1 MTATD
6 IVKTV
11 DVLTAIRWIKLSWD
25 VVTSKMIVNCFRHC
39 GMKEIKEVEC
49 DPFADLD
56 GTDEDDTHKDPSA
69 EDLVE
74 HSVNIDELV
83 SQFDS
88 SMTTAEYIE
97 ADDDP
102 TTSFTFNDL
111 DNWREELRAMVCETP
126 AAKRVSTAETSES
139 EKEDENEEPEPV
151 PSSIA
156 SIEDAVAVASYLLS
170 YVSENGLEDT
180 AEHLTYVVASL
191 QHAQIKKK
199 STQSSILQYSH

>member
-1 MTATD
+1 
-6 IVKTV
+6 
-11 DVLTAIRWIKLSWD
+11 
-25 VVTSKMIVNCFRHC
+25 
-39 GMKEIKEVEC
+39 MKEIKEVEC

-111 DNWREELRAMVCETP
+111 DNWREELRAMVCMQ
-126 AAKRVSTAETSES
+126 KES
-139 EKEDENEEPEPV
+139 PQQKHQKV
-151 PSSIA
+151 
-156 SIEDAVAVASYLLS
+156 
-170 YVSENGLEDT
+170 
-180 AEHLTYVVASL
+180 
-191 QHAQIKKK
+191 KKK
-199 STQSSILQYSH
+199 MKMRNQNLYQVVLQVLKMLLR